1 MGQEKLS
8 RRQDSF
14 NGILYE
20 RMNEI
25 NNKNT
30 IGEYMQLEAATKQG
44 K

>member
-1 MGQEKLS
+1 
-8 RRQDSF
+8 
-14 NGILYE
+14 LYE

-44 K
+44 KWIRDCGQ